1 MKYRP
6 EIDGLRAVAVIPVIF
21 FHAGISMFGG
31 GYVGVDV
38 FFVISGYLITS
49 IITSEIKENRFSIIN
64 FYERRARR
72 IMPMLF
78 LMALVTIPFAL
89 VELYPTDMRDYSES
103 LIAVFTFSSNIFFW
117 LKAGYFDLASEL
129 RPMLHTWS
137 LALEEQYYL
146 IFPGFLILT
155 RSFKHIWVVL
165 SILILTLLSLSLA
178 EWGAYNIPTSTFF
191 LLTTRIWELAT
202 GALIAMM
209 FNYYNTFSEK
219 LVSNSMVNELLS
231 ILGLFMILY
240 SVFVFDKSTPFPSFY
255 ALLPVLGS
263 GLIIIFSSAQN
274 ITGKFLSFKPVVLVG
289 LFSYSAYLWHQPM
302 IAFAKYISFPEPQLY
317 IILLIILLVFPLSYL
332 SYRFIEQPFRN
343 KTLFNRKRIFQIT
356 IIGSSLFIL
365 FGCLGHFTE
374 GFKGRSI
381 VSNLAVLNY
390 QPDNHY
396 LGERSMQ
403 PIKDISKNTD
413 SYIIN
418 NKFERKLWFNGDDK
432 RKKLL
437 IVGNSH
443 SHDMYNILS
452 FSKQAE
458 SNFQIARF
466 GVQMRNVFVPNE
478 MFFDSPNYIHSDIIM
493 FCSNYSKYDM
503 NLLGSII
510 ERIKKDNKK
519 IVIVR
524 NVFLFQ
530 NFGVRTY
537 ADMYIQN
544 KVKNSPLVDLDIP
557 KIVADINKDYYK
569 EFMNQRS
576 QKFSD
581 IAMENMKGRYT
592 DIILLDRMDYICDN
606 DLEQCYVINEKLEKY
621 VFDAAHNTLEGAK
634 FYGKRVD
641 EVGWLDKLIV
651 P

>member
-1 MKYRP
+1 
-6 EIDGLRAVAVIPVIF
+6 
-21 FHAGISMFGG
+21 
-31 GYVGVDV
+31 
-38 FFVISGYLITS
+38 
-49 IITSEIKENRFSIIN
+49 
-64 FYERRARR
+64 
-72 IMPMLF
+72 
-78 LMALVTIPFAL
+78 
-89 VELYPTDMRDYSES
+89 
-103 LIAVFTFSSNIFFW
+103 
-117 LKAGYFDLASEL
+117 
-129 RPMLHTWS
+129 
-137 LALEEQYYL
+137 
-146 IFPGFLILT
+146 
-155 RSFKHIWVVL
+155 
-165 SILILTLLSLSLA
+165 
-178 EWGAYNIPTSTFF
+178 
-191 LLTTRIWELAT
+191 
-202 GALIAMM
+202 
-209 FNYYNTFSEK
+209 
-219 LVSNSMVNELLS
+219 
-231 ILGLFMILY
+231 
-240 SVFVFDKSTPFPSFY
+240 
-255 ALLPVLGS
+255 
-263 GLIIIFSSAQN
+263 
-274 ITGKFLSFKPVVLVG
+274 
-289 LFSYSAYLWHQPM
+289 
-302 IAFAKYISFPEPQLY
+302 
-317 IILLIILLVFPLSYL
+317 
-332 SYRFIEQPFRN
+332 
-343 KTLFNRKRIFQIT
+343 
-356 IIGSSLFIL
+356 
-365 FGCLGHFTE
+365 
-374 GFKGRSI
+374 
-381 VSNLAVLNY
+381 
-390 QPDNHY
+390 
-396 LGERSMQ
+396 
-403 PIKDISKNTD
+403 
-413 SYIIN
+413 
-418 NKFERKLWFNGDDK
+418 
-432 RKKLL
+432 
-437 IVGNSH
+437 
-443 SHDMYNILS
+443 MYNILS

-581 IAMENMKGRYT
+581 IAIENMKGRYT